1 MGIRWNKW
9 GSEFSKICVD
19 VEALFEGSR
28 LEELFLIGQF
38 EIQSP
43 EFPFRGWTVPLQGSF
58 RSWNEV
64 RNLDHDQNNQRPYWV
79 SENSSAFPWGRTCWW
94 RLWTVRCR
102 SHYAKCLR
110 VKRRLLPRF
119 LDAENGLN
127 CEWCLNSSFDLILWC
142 ANSDSQNLLVDKHAG
157 NSLRVICQ
165 DLWGLI
171 KVEFIILMSH
181 AKAAKVSSGHA
192 GHVVTWFITFPYFS
206 NSDGFMDYH
215 SVKPTLQLGHWGSQ
229 GRHRRWGPQRGSPGS
244 PGRGNKKS
252 VNLGEG
258 KTKLIEHVQYAMWCC
273 QIHI

>member
-1 MGIRWNKW
+1 MNSTCK
-9 GSEFSKICVD
+9 D
-19 VEALFEGSR
+19 
-28 LEELFLIGQF
+28 LFLHSMKS
-38 EIQSP
+38 SP
-43 EFPFRGWTVPLQGSF
+43 K
-58 RSWNEV
+58 SWPWPK
-64 RNLDHDQNNQRPYWV
+64 QRKTTKPYWV

-127 CEWCLNSSFDLILWC
+127 CEWSLNSTFDLILWC
-142 ANSDSQNLLVDKHAG
+142 VNSDLQNLLIDKNAG

-192 GHVVTWFITFPYFS
+192 ECRKTLFITTFQFS
-206 NSDGFMDYH
+206 WLHRLPLCEANS
-215 SVKPTLQLGHWGSQ
+215 SAWSSWGSQ
-229 GRHRRWGPQRGSPGS
+229 GRHRRWGPPG
-244 PGRGNKKS
+244 
-252 VNLGEG
+252 
-258 KTKLIEHVQYAMWCC
+258 KLWKPWQE
-273 QIHI
+273 